1 MVSLHFVLFDDRRD
15 EINYCW
21 CLVVRCHVV
30 VMLQLL
36 LLTSD
41 SRIPCFEQL
50 NLAHLLNRRT

>member
-15 EINYCW
+15 EINSCW

-50 NLAHLLNRRT
+50 NLAQSTQ